1 MSVCAQQTT
10 VKSLF
15 CARHC
20 VRYQGC
26 TDTFT
31 RFSVSQGLTL
41 RLGRKR
47 DGEQFTCNMLSAIE
61 EAENRGDCMIREIEI
76 RSTWRLSEDLIQ
88 KVN

>member
-1 MSVCAQQTT
+1 MSVYSQQTS
-10 VKSLF
+10 VRSLF

-31 RFSVSQGLTL
+31 RFSVSQRLTL

-47 DGEQFTCNMLSAIE
+47 DGEQFTCDMLNAIE
-61 EAENRGDCMIREIEI
+61 EAENRGDCVIREIEI
-76 RSTWRLSEDLIQ
+76 RPTWRLSEDLIQ